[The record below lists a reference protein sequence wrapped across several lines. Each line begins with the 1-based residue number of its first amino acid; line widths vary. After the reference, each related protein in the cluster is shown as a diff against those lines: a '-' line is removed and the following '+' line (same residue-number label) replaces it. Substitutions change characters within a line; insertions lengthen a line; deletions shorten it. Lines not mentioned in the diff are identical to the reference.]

1 MIFPDDSV
9 SSSPFGKPAGR
20 GESPGRG
27 KGRGAFPE
35 RGRGRGGGKSR

>member
-9 SSSPFGKPAGR
+9 SGSPISKPAGR

-27 KGRGAFPE
+27 RGRGGFPE